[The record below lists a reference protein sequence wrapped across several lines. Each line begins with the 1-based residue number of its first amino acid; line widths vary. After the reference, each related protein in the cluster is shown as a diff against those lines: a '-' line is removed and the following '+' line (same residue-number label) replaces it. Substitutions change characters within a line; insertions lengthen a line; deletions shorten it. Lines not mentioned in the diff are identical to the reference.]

1 MTKTKGRSSPS
12 PRKSKFA
19 AFEFTAED
27 ERVEKDSRI
36 KLRKFKK
43 TKSPQKHSPIS
54 KYTFL
59 NSFARGLRGGLRGVK
74 NILNEF
80 VDELVNT
87 GSSDGPMDVEII
99 KSDTVASS
107 GSSGC
112 KPSEQ
117 NRTEYH
123 GSEFSSLATTT
134 SSARLSGIVTDDKHV
149 CSSPPLIP
157 ADNEPVVV
165 DSDDDPVIELRSPK
179 SPSIAQLQGLPDE
192 HALKYSSNVHDT
204 VVVITD
210 HIIYRHLCST
220 SSCLSFS
227 PKCITLE
234 AIPISETM
242 PLTFKWKVSA
252 VVDIQSVWIDS
263 VKTAA
268 VTVRLISKTQKSR
281 AVRILSFAVCD
292 PDWPDRQEAIQSL
305 DFRYKDRWRTTGGET
320 VGSELFLGQERFSPS
335 STSFPIFEE
344 SFNEVIYP
352 KGDPDAISISKRDVD
367 RLQPETFIND
377 TIVDFYIT
385 YLKNK
390 IPSEEKHRFH
400 FFNCF
405 FFRKLTD
412 LDKDPSQACEGRAAF
427 QRVRRWT
434 MKVDIFKK
442 DYIFVPINFSYHWS
456 LIVICHPGEVA
467 GYRDNEMEKSSR
479 VPCILHMD
487 SLRGSHKGLKNL
499 FQSYLWEEWK
509 ERHGE
514 LAEDMRRK
522 FFNLQF
528 VHLKLPQQENLFDCG
543 LFLLHY
549 VELFLEQAPVNFS
562 PAGITESSKFLS
574 KDWFQPKDVSYK
586 RDHIRKLIY
595 EILKHSRDDCS
606 TDSDYEHSSNSKNKE
621 HAGVEF
627 VNELCSSRETS
638 QINDF
643 HSPADADVQ
652 ILSPPRTHVKSL
664 KFAGGT
670 DLVPG
675 DLSPQGDTPKPAPIN
690 NYMHSGQKLTSRG
703 SITMSP
709 IEEEEETGEE
719 FMDFSP
725 ALKRGRRQQIEHF
738 ELCPVNEDIKPS
750 FGMKTGGLSMSS
762 QVCPGEEVNVETSS
776 SSDEESED
784 CIVVDSQGEIDTCDD
799 IHHTSECSF
808 RQKTNTCFHLS
819 LEADSP
825 EHEANHI
832 QSYMQ
837 EEEQARP
844 KHLPEIIEV
853 SGSDTEDKGECL
865 VTSTAES
872 AAYIVEDSDEDEDN
886 VERSMNHRMQPLLR
900 SKPGWKTE
908 IDDECGLIAK
918 LKMNES

>member
-27 ERVEKDSRI
+27 ERVEKDSMI
-36 KLRKFKK
+36 TLCKFKK
-43 TKSPQKHSPIS
+43 RKSPQKHSPIN

-59 NSFARGLRGGLRGVK
+59 KSFARGVK
-74 NILNEF
+74 NIVYEF
-80 VDELVNT
+80 VDGLVDT
-87 GSSDGPMDVEII
+87 GSSDGPMDVGII
-99 KSDTVASS
+99 KSHTVASS

-112 KPSEQ
+112 KPSEH
-117 NRTEYH
+117 NH
-123 GSEFSSLATTT
+123 GSEFSSP
-134 SSARLSGIVTDDKHV
+134 SSARISGIVTDDKHV
-149 CSSPPLIP
+149 CSRPPLIP

-204 VVVITD
+204 ETLVIVIPD
-210 HIIYRHLCST
+210 HIIYRHFFST
-220 SSCLSFS
+220 HSCLSFS

-234 AIPISETM
+234 AFPISETM

-252 VVDIQSVWIDS
+252 IVDIRSVWIDS
-263 VKTAA
+263 VKTAN
-268 VTVRLISKTQKSR
+268 VIVRLISRTPRSR

-292 PDWPDRQEAIQSL
+292 PDWSDRQEAIQSL
-305 DFRYKDRWRTTGGET
+305 DFRYKDRWRTAEVDT
-320 VGSELFLGQERFSPS
+320 VGSELFFGQERFSPS

-385 YLKNK
+385 YLKNN
-390 IPSEEKHRFH
+390 IRSEEKHRFH

-434 MKVDIFKK
+434 IKVDIFKK

-487 SLRGSHKGLKNL
+487 SLRGSHKGLKDL

-514 LAEDMRRK
+514 LAEDMHRK
-522 FFNLQF
+522 FRNLQF

-595 EILKHSRDDCS
+595 EILKHTQDDCS
-606 TDSDYEHSSNSKNKE
+606 TDSDYKHSSNSINKE

-638 QINDF
+638 QINDY

-664 KFAGGT
+664 KFAGVT

-675 DLSPQGDTPKPAPIN
+675 VVSPQGDTPKPGPIN

-709 IEEEEETGEE
+709 IEEDEETGEE

-725 ALKRGRRQQIEHF
+725 VLKRGRRQQIEHF
-738 ELCPVNEDIKPS
+738 VLCPVNEDIKPS
-750 FGMKTGGLSMSS
+750 FGMKTGGLSMPS
-762 QVCPGEEVNVETSS
+762 QVCPGEEVNVESSS
-776 SSDEESED
+776 SSDEESVD

-799 IHHTSECSF
+799 IHDTSECSF
-808 RQKTNTCFHLS
+808 RQKTITCLHRS
-819 LEADSP
+819 LEADST
-825 EHEANHI
+825 EHEANRI

-853 SGSDTEDKGECL
+853 SGSDTEDKDECL

-872 AAYIVEDSDEDEDN
+872 AAFIVEDSEEDEDN
-886 VERSMNHRMQPLLR
+886 VEGSMNHRVQPLLR
-900 SKPGWKTE
+900 SKPRWKTDM
-908 IDDECGLIAK
+908 DDECGLIAK
-918 LKMNES
+918 LKMVES